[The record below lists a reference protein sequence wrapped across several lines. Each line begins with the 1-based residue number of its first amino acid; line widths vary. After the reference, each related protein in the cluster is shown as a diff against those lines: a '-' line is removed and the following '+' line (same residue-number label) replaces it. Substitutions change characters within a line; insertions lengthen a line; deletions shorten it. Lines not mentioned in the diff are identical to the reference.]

1 MYNYLF
7 QGKIVTADTE
17 QVENISTS
25 FNHQSHKLVPLTA
38 EQVAFREANPTC
50 TLAEMW
56 NCELFIEPVVEK
68 TPAELRKEAYIS
80 SVELRAAIDAYVSY
94 QIEGNDVG
102 MEEARLEILA
112 IKEAIR
118 LQYPD
123 AEL

>member
-25 FNHQSHKLVPLTA
+25 FNHQSHKLVPLSA
-38 EQVAFREANPTC
+38 EQVAFHEANPTC

-68 TPAELRKEAYIS
+68 TPADLRKEAYIA
-80 SVELRAAIDAYVSY
+80 SVELRASIDAYVSY
-94 QIEGNDVG
+94 QIEGNEAG

-112 IKEAIR
+112 IKESIR

-123 AEL
+123 EL